1 MAYGSTN
8 LHEAMRLVE
17 GSERADSS
25 QMKKFEVLADGGL
38 PGHLNLPV
46 EALTVGLIR
55 RRR

>member
-8 LHEAMRLVE
+8 LHEAMRHVE

-25 QMKKFEVLADGGL
+25 QMKKFEVRADGGL